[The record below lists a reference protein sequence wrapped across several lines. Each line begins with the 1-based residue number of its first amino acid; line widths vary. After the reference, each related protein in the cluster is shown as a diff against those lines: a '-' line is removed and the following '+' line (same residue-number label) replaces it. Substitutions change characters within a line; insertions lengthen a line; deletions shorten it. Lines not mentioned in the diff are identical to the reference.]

1 MRYYLVAGE
10 RSGDLHGSNLIKGIR
25 ANDPEAEFRGWG
37 GDMMEAEGMSL
48 VTHYKDTAFMGF
60 LEVVMNLRTI
70 TGFLKKC
77 KTDILEYQP
86 DALILIDYPGFNLR
100 IASFAKSRGLKVFYY
115 ISPKVWAWNQKR
127 AWKIKANVDHMF
139 VIFPFEID
147 FYKKYNYKVDYVGN
161 PLMDAIA
168 AFRPDPDFRRKHKL
182 DHRPIIALLPG
193 SRKQEITG
201 MLDTM
206 LTTQKHFPDHQ
217 YVIAGVK
224 NLPATLYDQYLTSGR
239 AVIVYESTYD
249 LLSVAA
255 AALVTSGTATLETA
269 LLKVPEVVCYRTSVI
284 SYAVAKRLIR
294 VPFISLVNLILGKEA
309 VKELIQDELNED
321 NLVAELKRILP
332 GASKNAQQ
340 MRDYEELAQLVGG
353 TGASEK
359 TGALIVEYLNQ
370 PN

>member
-1 MRYYLVAGE
+1 MKYYLIAGE

-25 ANDPEAEFRGWG
+25 ANDPHAEFRGWG

-77 KTDILEYQP
+77 KADVLDYQP

-139 VIFPFEID
+139 VIFPFEVD
-147 FYKKYNYKVDYVGN
+147 FYKKYDYKVDYVGN

-168 AFRPDPDFRRKHKL
+168 AFSPDPDFRRKHNL
-182 DHRPIIALLPG
+182 DDRPIIALLPG
-193 SRKQEITG
+193 SRKQEIIG

-206 LTTQKHFPDHQ
+206 LTTQKHFSDYQ

-224 NLPATLYDQYLTSGR
+224 NLPSTLYDQYLSSGK

-249 LLSVAA
+249 LLSVAD

-269 LLKVPEVVCYRTSVI
+269 LLKVPEVVCYRTSAI
-284 SYAVAKRLIR
+284 SYALAKRLIR
-294 VPFISLVNLILGKEA
+294 IPFISLVNLILEKEA
-309 VKELIQDELNED
+309 VRELIQDELNEG
-321 NLVAELKRILP
+321 NLVAELKQILP
-332 GASKNAQQ
+332 GGSKHEQQ
-340 MRDYEELAQLVGG
+340 MRDYERLSELVGG
-353 TGASEK
+353 AGASEH
-359 TGALIVEYLNQ
+359 TGGLIVQYLSK
-370 PN
+370 